1 MIKKSLITTSVL
13 LFLNAIQPLYA
24 DIGTNVNAL
33 KELQA
38 HAQTSTTAKQ
48 STVSTD
54 QEVPADQKEPVNQE
68 VTADEL
74 QVSNQAVEESDGSV
88 VFVSNDHPI
97 VENTAVENTAVEN
110 TAFTDDVVSEAVPQV
125 IAPQTKV
132 PNSVVIEVDNSDQ
145 QASVAIQSENNDA
158 FLSEASID
166 LSPQDDPAEVAAI
179 VFEDDSLEIDE
190 TVAAIPSLSD
200 EEQAIAEITKQVS
213 AYNKST
219 KRNDY
224 SLAAS
229 IYSTEGL
236 FEFKNLILERITFV
250 SQTAA
255 VDLEHIAKVI
265 RNASIEQVPALI
277 LSNAAKS
284 EEDLMQSYVEHSTDI
299 QSIELNDQ
307 NRTAIVRFMALEN
320 GVPVDE
326 LSTLYLIKIDGEWK
340 VAWRHLLMPEGIQM
354 VTVQGGDM
362 SNNLIMKLIT
372 IWSGLSEGFK
382 EEIATTPWDNPF

>member
-48 STVSTD
+48 RTVSTD
-54 QEVPADQKEPVNQE
+54 QEMPADQKEPVNQE
-68 VTADEL
+68 VTVDEL
-74 QVSNQAVEESDGSV
+74 QVSNQAVEESDSSV

-97 VENTAVENTAVEN
+97 VENTTIDNTP
-110 TAFTDDVVSEAVPQV
+110 FTDDVVSEAVPQV
-125 IAPQTKV
+125 IAPQTRV
-132 PNSVVIEVDNSDQ
+132 PNSAVIEVDNSDQ
-145 QASVAIQSENNDA
+145 QASIAIQSENNDA
-158 FLSEASID
+158 FLSEASIN
-166 LSPQDDPAEVAAI
+166 LSPQDDPAELAAI

-213 AYNKST
+213 VYNKST

>member
-38 HAQTSTTAKQ
+38 RAQTSTTAKQ

-54 QEVPADQKEPVNQE
+54 QEVPADQKEPVNEPVNQE

-74 QVSNQAVEESDGSV
+74 QVSNQAVEESDSSV

-97 VENTAVENTAVEN
+97 VENTAIDNTP
-110 TAFTDDVVSEAVPQV
+110 FTDDMISESVPQV

-145 QASVAIQSENNDA
+145 QASIAIQSENNDA

-166 LSPQDDPAEVAAI
+166 LSPQDDPAEVAAT